1 MPLTFID
8 IERQKTWRIAAF
20 FLVLIAIYLAAI
32 LFITAPL
39 GIIGRASPR
48 FWLGAVLV
56 SLVAA
61 GIHFWFSASEAVD
74 SVRRTLDAQPPD
86 PQDEVHRV
94 FLNVIEEVHVV
105 TGRKRTIQSAVI
117 PSQSM
122 NALAVADLRGNALI
136 AITEGLLSRLSRPQ
150 VEAVVA
156 HEAHHVLSGDC
167 LETTIAASLF
177 GTLSAALDRLNS
189 LSDRRSSATAG
200 AGLAWLLV
208 KLGYLLNLFISRER
222 EYRADA
228 AAVRMTRN
236 PLALAEA
243 LHLLSRSWRG
253 AGFIGSGLEMLCI
266 VNPQATTLD
275 ETEGFVADL
284 LSTHPPIRKRIGILL
299 AMARVDIGDLDRRA
313 DRAEAEAR
321 TPAPGQQPLYHAM
334 SPKQEWQGPFT
345 VQELAALAWLSPLT
359 WISTGGSSSADRAW
373 KDPLLGPIFAARLA
387 SGNERIETG
396 LTCPVCRQPLVTASY
411 EGTQIAQCS
420 FCAGSLVEMKKLPRI
435 IARTG
440 QDHLCTQRI
449 NALARTTLENNLSRR
464 IYRAASR
471 VQGTAIQR
479 IPCPKCTH
487 PMLRGFYSENYLV
500 EVDRCSSCGVM
511 WFDQDELEMLQCMIA
526 NRLEPAVAVPTVPPD
541 GDAPGGVP

>member
-208 KLGYLLNLFISRER
+208 KLGYLLNLFISR
-222 EYRADA
+222 
-228 AAVRMTRN
+228 
-236 PLALAEA
+236 
-243 LHLLSRSWRG
+243 
-253 AGFIGSGLEMLCI
+253 
-266 VNPQATTLD
+266 
-275 ETEGFVADL
+275 
-284 LSTHPPIRKRIGILL
+284 
-299 AMARVDIGDLDRRA
+299 
-313 DRAEAEAR
+313 
-321 TPAPGQQPLYHAM
+321 
-334 SPKQEWQGPFT
+334 
-345 VQELAALAWLSPLT
+345 
-359 WISTGGSSSADRAW
+359 
-373 KDPLLGPIFAARLA
+373 
-387 SGNERIETG
+387 
-396 LTCPVCRQPLVTASY
+396 
-411 EGTQIAQCS
+411 
-420 FCAGSLVEMKKLPRI
+420 
-435 IARTG
+435 
-440 QDHLCTQRI
+440 
-449 NALARTTLENNLSRR
+449 
-464 IYRAASR
+464 
-471 VQGTAIQR
+471 
-479 IPCPKCTH
+479 
-487 PMLRGFYSENYLV
+487 
-500 EVDRCSSCGVM
+500 
-511 WFDQDELEMLQCMIA
+511 
-526 NRLEPAVAVPTVPPD
+526 
-541 GDAPGGVP
+541 